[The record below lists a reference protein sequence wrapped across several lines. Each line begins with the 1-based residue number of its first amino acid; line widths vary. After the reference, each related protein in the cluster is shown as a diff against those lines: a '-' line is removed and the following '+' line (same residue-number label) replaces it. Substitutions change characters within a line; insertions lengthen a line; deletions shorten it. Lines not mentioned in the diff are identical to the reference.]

1 MTNEEAQKVL
11 VITGNT
17 GTGKTTV
24 ARYLAEKY
32 HFTQVV
38 THTTRP
44 PRAGEVDGQDYYFE
58 TEASFPKNHYL
69 EQVVYSNYHYGSSY
83 EGLNR
88 AWEKNSL
95 ITIVLDTAGALTYA
109 QQLGSKVEVLYL
121 SVENAA
127 DLTQRLI
134 DRGDQLERIQKRIQ
148 SAEFIRDL
156 SVPDALKQYAHM
168 IINNNWVKTQKEIDR
183 IIKNML
189 K

>member
-1 MTNEEAQKVL
+1 MVDEKKQKVL

-24 ARYLAEKY
+24 ARYLADQY
-32 HFTQVV
+32 QIPQVV

-44 PRAGEVDGQDYYFE
+44 PRAGEIDGQDYYFE
-58 TEASFPKNHYL
+58 TDESFLNNHYL
-69 EQVVYSNYHYGSSY
+69 EQVVYSHYHYGSSY

-109 QQLGSKVEVLYL
+109 QQLGSKAEVLYL
-121 SVENAA
+121 SVEHAE

-134 DRGDQLERIQKRIQ
+134 ERGDQLDRIQKRLQ

-156 SVPDALKQYAHM
+156 AVPDALQQYAHM
-168 IINNNWVKTQKEIDR
+168 IINNDWVETKKEIDR

-189 K
+189 E

>member
-1 MTNEEAQKVL
+1 MANAANQKVL

-24 ARYLAEKY
+24 ARYLNEKY
-32 HFTQVV
+32 HLPQVV

-44 PRAGEVDGQDYYFE
+44 PRAGEIDGRDYYFE
-58 TEASFPKNHYL
+58 TEASFPSNHYL
-69 EQVVYSNYHYGSSY
+69 EEVVYSHYHYGSSY

-88 AWEKNSL
+88 AWEKGPL

-109 QQLGSKVEVLYL
+109 QQLGEKVEVLYL
-121 SVENAA
+121 SVDDQA

-134 DRGDQLERIQKRIQ
+134 KRGDQLARIQKRIN
-148 SAEFIRDL
+148 SAEFVRDL
-156 SVPDALKQYAHM
+156 AVPPALQQYAHM
-168 IINNNWVKTQKEIDR
+168 VVNNDWIQTKKAIDG